1 MATDFTYNNKTI
13 NSSGPIKPSG
23 KNQPLDPRTEV
34 KLYAD
39 IESIP
44 SPYIGM
50 IITVLEDETNSN
62 KMTDY
67 KVLSLK
73 ADSYGVANS
82 AVDQVQRYVDYLGA
96 SSGGSVSQEDINTA
110 VNNYLTEHPVS
121 SGATVE
127 QAAQIEANKT
137 AIGDSNSGL
146 IKEVTDVK
154 NLLGNESLD
163 GQSVQTVTGVINEL
177 SREIEDIINIRLSG
191 KYFVFKTNSEYE
203 SLSESE
209 KNDPTKVY
217 IITDLY
223 NSSLTES
230 QEAAINLIGTGDLNT
245 NSKKIIP
252 AINELKNRI
261 DSISSGGGGTP
272 SQPIPITSIELRYN
286 NSPDNFTL
294 NSRGTYQLTT
304 ITEPAS
310 GYTDTITYESN
321 NTDAVSVSSQGIITV
336 KNNGEATITA
346 TASSGINDSIIVT
359 ISGLTEI
366 NELMQEEGYNIT
378 RFSGIEKW
386 STSGKPGQTYGF
398 EYCTDGLPLKLND
411 ANSIEGI
418 ECLEYPVVS
427 FSDWKTNVDTESVSG
442 LVFNSKQYIKLRVST
457 SKLEANSKTAL
468 SNYLNSNNV
477 LIKIPVS
484 PEAQL
489 LTINE
494 NSNLEI
500 NSEINNSNTM
510 HITAKIDNKYP
521 VGNCIGNKFN
531 LCPATSALSY
541 MTDNPDVPYV
551 CGVSGNAGARVL
563 NFSLPTSEVGTSL
576 ETIRAYLSSNPIN
589 FYTGV

>member
-1 MATDFTYNNKTI
+1 MLINNKNLIKTI
-13 NSSGPIKPSG
+13 KRVDLTNE
-23 KNQPLDPRTEV
+23 Q
-34 KLYAD
+34 
-39 IESIP
+39 
-44 SPYIGM
+44 
-50 IITVLEDETNSN
+50 ETNLN
-62 KMTDY
+62 EMPEIKKNINNIKTIIGDNENGLI
-67 KVLSLK
+67 KDVKNLK
-73 ADSYGVANS
+73 ENA
-82 AVDQVQRYVDYLGA
+82 
-96 SSGGSVSQEDINTA
+96 VSQDDVNIA
-110 VNNYLTEHPVS
+110 INNYFTEHPVT
-121 SGATVE
+121 SGATTE

-137 AIGDSNSGL
+137 AIGDSNNGL

-245 NSKKIIP
+245 DSKKIIP
-252 AINELKNRI
+252 AINALKNRI

-386 STSGKPGQTYGF
+386 NTSGKPGQTYGF
-398 EYCTDGLPLKLND
+398 EYCTDGLPFKLND
-411 ANSIEGI
+411 ANNVEGI

-427 FSDWKTNVDTESVSG
+427 FSNWKANVDTEAISG

-457 SKLEANSKTAL
+457 SKLEANSTTAL

-500 NSEINNSNTM
+500 NSGINNSNAM

-541 MTDNPDVPYV
+541 MIDNPNVPYV